1 MKKPRKSG
9 PRRRRKSPDATPAC
23 LEHDSFLVQA
33 LFYEPL
39 IDPRH
44 VLTPAEQ
51 GVVACNEAT
60 LHRSDL
66 TAEEAGDALLAIT
79 ETKQLRVRVRNFGGA
94 VVDELQLPTLG
105 LALLLEGAMR
115 RRMLRRQAGGAAP
128 ANHQQAGTDA
138 ASLPTCSAPP
148 TAASA
153 ERGAHQPS
161 ATVLGMVGKSPAAR
175 LCALA
180 EEHGLKVCAM
190 SLSPSDARQLEYARA
205 WLGLGS
211 WSQALAEL
219 GHITPLLLG
228 HPDVMELRL
237 QIYAHAGEWDHA
249 WHLGL
254 VLINLVPDRVE
265 SWLATAHA
273 ARHATRG
280 GPYQAYRTLLF
291 AIKDH
296 PNNWL
301 VSFKLACCA
310 YQRGDMGE
318 GDWWL
323 GKAGDQGGGKAL
335 QALAVTEPD
344 MEPLRQFLLQQEV
357 EKGATDKWLE

>member
-9 PRRRRKSPDATPAC
+9 PRRRRKSP
-23 LEHDSFLVQA
+23 HDIPDLLKSESYFNQA
-33 LFYEPL
+33 HNYEPSIVPPHTL
-39 IDPRH
+39 TTAERG
-44 VLTPAEQ
+44 VLARS
-51 GVVACNEAT
+51 EAT
-60 LHRSDL
+60 LNRSDL
-66 TAEEAGDALLAIT
+66 TAEEAGDALLASV
-79 ETKQLRVRVRNFGGA
+79 ELRQLRVRVSDFAGA
-94 VVDELQLPTLG
+94 VVDELALPPLG
-105 LALLLEGAMR
+105 LALLLEEAMWR
-115 RRMLRRQAGGAAP
+115 RNQRRPTGDAAP
-128 ANHQQAGTDA
+128 ANHQQVGADA

-148 TAASA
+148 TAASS
-153 ERGAHQPS
+153 ERGPHQPS

-175 LCALA
+175 LCAISEELA
-180 EEHGLKVCAM
+180 IKVCAM

-211 WSQALAEL
+211 WTDALAEME
-219 GHITPLLLG
+219 HITPLLLG

-249 WHLGL
+249 WHIGL

-280 GPYQAYRTLLF
+280 GPYQGYRTLLF

-344 MEPLRQFLLQQEV
+344 LEPLRQFLLKQDV
-357 EKGATDKWLE
+357 EEGATDKWLE

>member
-1 MKKPRKSG
+1 M
-9 PRRRRKSPDATPAC
+9 
-23 LEHDSFLVQA
+23 QA
-33 LFYEPL
+33 HNYEPS

-51 GVVACNEAT
+51 GVVARSEAT
-60 LHRSDL
+60 LNRSDL
-66 TAEEAGDALLAIT
+66 TAEEAGDALLALVDV
-79 ETKQLRVRVRNFGGA
+79 KQLRVRVSDFAGA
-94 VVDELQLPTLG
+94 VVDELGLPALG
-105 LALLLEGAMR
+105 LALLLEAAMR
-115 RRMLRRQAGGAAP
+115 RRNLRRPTGDAAP
-128 ANHQQAGTDA
+128 ANHPQSGTVEE
-138 ASLPTCSAPP
+138 SLRARSEPP
-148 TAASA
+148 ATASA
-153 ERGAHQPS
+153 EQGAHQLSTTVIGVAKKPS
-161 ATVLGMVGKSPAAR
+161 LAR
-175 LCALA
+175 LCAKQEKQA
-180 EEHGLKVCAM
+180 CKVCAM
-190 SLSPSDARQLEYARA
+190 SLNPSDARQLEFAWG

-211 WSQALAEL
+211 WIDALAEFD
-219 GHITPLLLG
+219 HINPLLLV

-237 QIYAHAGEWDHA
+237 QIYAHAGEWDCA
-249 WHLGL
+249 WHVGL

-273 ARHATRG
+273 ARHATLG
-280 GPYQAYRTLLF
+280 GPYQGYRTLLF

-344 MEPLRQFLLQQEV
+344 LEPLRQFLLKQDAEA
-357 EKGATDKWLE
+357 GATDEWLE

>member
-1 MKKPRKSG
+1 MKKPLKSG
-9 PRRRRKSPDATPAC
+9 PRRRRKPPFATPAC
-23 LEHDSFLVQA
+23 LEHDSYLMQA
-33 LFYEPL
+33 LFYEPP

-44 VLTPAEQ
+44 VLTTAERS
-51 GVVACNEAT
+51 VLARSEAT

-105 LALLLEGAMR
+105 LALLLESAIGR
-115 RRMLRRQAGGAAP
+115 RKLRCRAGGTAP
-128 ANHQQAGTDA
+128 ANHQQVGTDA
-138 ASLPTCSAPP
+138 ASLSTCSAPP

-153 ERGAHQPS
+153 ELGAHQPS

-211 WSQALAEL
+211 WSEALAEL
-219 GHITPLLLG
+219 EHITPLLLG

-249 WHLGL
+249 WHIGL

-280 GPYQAYRTLLF
+280 GPYQGYRTLLF

-296 PNNWL
+296 PNNWH

-335 QALAVTEPD
+335 QALAVTDPD
-344 MEPLRQFLLQQEV
+344 MEPLRQFLLKQDAEA
-357 EKGATDKWLE
+357 GATDKWLE